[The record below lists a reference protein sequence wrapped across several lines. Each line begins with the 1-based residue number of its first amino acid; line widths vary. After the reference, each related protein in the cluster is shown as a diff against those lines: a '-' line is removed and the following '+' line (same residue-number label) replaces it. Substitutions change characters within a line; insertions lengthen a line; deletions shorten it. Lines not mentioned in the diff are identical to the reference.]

1 MFVCLGEIYTST
13 GKVRPVTRMEALS
26 HYQPYM
32 VKMELDQF
40 IYLVND
46 KNILGIKY

>member
-26 HYQPYM
+26 LSQPYM